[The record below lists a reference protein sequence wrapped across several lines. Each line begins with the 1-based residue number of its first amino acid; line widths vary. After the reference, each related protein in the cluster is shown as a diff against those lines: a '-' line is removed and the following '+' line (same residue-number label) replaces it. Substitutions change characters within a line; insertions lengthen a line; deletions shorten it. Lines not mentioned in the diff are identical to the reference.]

1 MKKKNLF
8 YAFCKKHG
16 VVFALLALILAAALL
31 FPEFASYGNVTNIL
45 NQNSMIGI
53 ISLWYDLCYFDGR
66 HRPFSWFACGAV
78 QCSGGSPK
86 PKG

>member
-31 FPEFASYGNVTNIL
+31 FPEFES
-45 NQNSMIGI
+45 
-53 ISLWYDLCYFDGR
+53 
-66 HRPFSWFACGAV
+66 
-78 QCSGGSPK
+78 
-86 PKG
+86 